1 MNKRE
6 CKQMIKATMK
16 EYMPQR
22 RAINFE
28 VDSQNHSVEFKKRL
42 DLVESDHFIRFVL
55 ALVFDNSEGGIYAY
69 HPERLKVAMFAAL
82 LRFYT
87 DIEITDYNLS
97 DMEKLYCCNKFRS
110 FIVLNKNQIDSEQY
124 HDLEAAIEQKIQIMI
139 AKKEKNSLDLLAEKL
154 SAYID
159 NMNQS
164 FSSVS
169 ADEVSGFMKGL
180 AQLNSVDENA
190 LVKAVKDSMNV
201 DQAPE
206 VVETPD
212 SSEDEI
218 DAYI

>member
-110 FIVLNKNQIDSEQY
+110 FIVLNKNQIDSEFPLPVGQ
-124 HDLEAAIEQKIQIMI
+124 AM
-139 AKKEKNSLDLLAEKL
+139 KL
-154 SAYID
+154 T
-159 NMNQS
+159 
-164 FSSVS
+164 V
-169 ADEVSGFMKGL
+169 
-180 AQLNSVDENA
+180 
-190 LVKAVKDSMNV
+190 
-201 DQAPE
+201 
-206 VVETPD
+206 
-212 SSEDEI
+212 
-218 DAYI
+218 